1 MLVAVILIMLNNNFN
16 IIVIK
21 LFLNI
26 IIFSCELKLVFNDQY
41 KKIIIN
47 YVLLY
52 ALIILIEILL
62 TNILLLGGI
71 LKNNET
77 ANSLNLINVLL
88 NFSVCVIQYL
98 LILIPFINKFFHN
111 IINYYEF
118 I

>member
-1 MLVAVILIMLNNNFN
+1 MMNAIINSLSFVLIIFISLIFYNLCYAKLNNHKININLKNILIMLVAVILIMLNNNFN

-52 ALIILIEILL
+52 ALIILI
-62 TNILLLGGI
+62 
-71 LKNNET
+71 
-77 ANSLNLINVLL
+77 
-88 NFSVCVIQYL
+88 
-98 LILIPFINKFFHN
+98 
-111 IINYYEF
+111 
-118 I
+118 